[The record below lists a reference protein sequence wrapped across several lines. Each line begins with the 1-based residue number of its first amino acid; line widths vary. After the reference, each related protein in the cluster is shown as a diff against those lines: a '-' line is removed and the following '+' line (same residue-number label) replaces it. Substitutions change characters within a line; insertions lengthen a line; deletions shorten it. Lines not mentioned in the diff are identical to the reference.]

1 MGARRA
7 RGRCL
12 ISEETLT
19 LIEKTAFMKSI
30 PVFSNIPT
38 EALAGLAARA
48 REIHCEIGDELAREG
63 DLDRGAFL
71 VVDGL
76 IQVRR
81 GKAVVRVMRAGMAF
95 GELWLREGE
104 PHQYS
109 LIAVEH
115 SHVLNV
121 LQGDVWDAVQ
131 EHPEFAAAMVRS
143 FALRIHELT
152 GRVLDLERVISRLHL
167 SLVERGIEPPEP
179 PESLMEPLPSDREPW
194 GIEGGAMDRPPWP
207 ALPTPS
213 DEPGFKR

>member
-1 MGARRA
+1 M
-7 RGRCL
+7 
-12 ISEETLT
+12 EETLT

-30 PVFSNIPT
+30 PVFSSIPT
-38 EALAGLAARA
+38 EALAGLAAHA
-48 REIHCEIGDELAREG
+48 REIHCDPGDELSAEG
-63 DLDRGAFL
+63 DPNRGAFL

-81 GKAVVRVMRAGMAF
+81 GPAVVRVLRSGMAF

-115 SHVLNV
+115 THVLNV
-121 LQGDVWDAVQ
+121 SQDDVWDAVQ
-131 EHPEFAAAMVRS
+131 EHPEFAAGLVRA

-152 GRVLDLERVISRLHL
+152 GRILDLERVISRLHL
-167 SLVERGIEPPEP
+167 TLVERGIEPPEL
-179 PESLMEPLPSDREPW
+179 PETLMEPTPAEREPW
-194 GIEGGAMDRPPWP
+194 GVRSGAMDRPPWP

-213 DEPGFKR
+213 DEPGLER